1 MMAATRRRGTATPS
15 AGCGLNNRA
24 PWAICVKTD
33 PAACLRTLGACDM
46 ALGARYNVLRVRRP
60 HEHARVTFVELFF
73 DLVFVFAVT
82 QLSHRLLEHFT
93 PAGVAETALLLCAV
107 WWLWIYTCWAT
118 NWLDPQT
125 MPVRV
130 MLFVLML
137 AGLVLSTSIPQAF
150 GSRAFAL
157 AAAYV
162 FMQVGR
168 TLFILWALRR
178 HSPANFRNFQRIVT
192 WLITSSVFWIAGAFA
207 EGETRFALW
216 ALALAIEYGGPAMG
230 FWTPGLG
237 RSATSD
243 WDIEGAHIAERCGLF
258 IIIALGESILVT
270 GATFAKMDW
279 TLVTIGA
286 FTAAFVG
293 SVAMWWV
300 YFNIGAERASESIAN
315 SSDPGRTARL
325 AYTYIHLLI
334 VAGIVVTA
342 VGDELVLAHPAGHS
356 DAKTAIAA
364 IGGPALFLLGNI
376 LFKKT
381 ATGRP
386 TLSHW
391 IGLTLLALL
400 ATATPVLSPLAL
412 GAATTAVL
420 VVVAIWETRSF
431 RDSSARTIGH

>member
-1 MMAATRRRGTATPS
+1 VTF
-15 AGCGLNNRA
+15 
-24 PWAICVKTD
+24 
-33 PAACLRTLGACDM
+33 
-46 ALGARYNVLRVRRP
+46 GARTNFLRERRQ

-82 QLSHRLLEHFT
+82 QLSHLMLEHFT
-93 PAGVAETALLLCAV
+93 PAGVAQTALLLGAV

-125 MPVRV
+125 LPVRV

-150 GSRAFAL
+150 GSRGFAF

-168 TLFILWALRR
+168 SLFMLWALRR
-178 HSPANFRNFQRIVT
+178 HSAGNFRNFQRIT
-192 WLITSSVFWIAGAFA
+192 AWLALSAVFWIAGAFP
-207 EGETRFALW
+207 EGEARFALW
-216 ALALAIEYGGPAMG
+216 AVALAIEYVSPSLG

-237 RSATSD
+237 RSTTTD
-243 WDIEGAHIAERCGLF
+243 WNVEGGHMAERCGLF

-270 GATFAKMDW
+270 GATFARMDW
-279 TLVTIGA
+279 SPMTIGA
-286 FTAAFVG
+286 FVAAFVG
-293 SVAMWWV
+293 SVAMWWI
-300 YFNIGAERASESIAN
+300 YFNIGAERASHRISESA
-315 SSDPGRTARL
+315 DPGRVARL

-334 VAGIVVTA
+334 VAGVVVAA

-356 DAKTAIAA
+356 DFKTAIAV
-364 IGGPALFLLGNI
+364 IGGPALFLVGNI
-376 LFKKT
+376 LFKRS

-391 IGLTLLALL
+391 VGLVLLALL
-400 ATATPVLSPLAL
+400 AAVTTRLSPLAL
-412 GAATTAVL
+412 GAAATAVL
-420 VVVAIWETRSF
+420 VIVATWETRSF
-431 RDSSARTIGH
+431 RSGPLHTIEH